1 MIGGVHKRFSFKESL
16 QEGKEGC
23 FKMVSTKSELNKKK
37 RRQKGKDNHI
47 RIRTVKVEKNYKL
60 YVKMV
65 TTKGHNRLSFVIVV
79 KGGEDLGIVIN
90 DKGGYCWKYVMWLSF
105 ISNGSQ

>member
-1 MIGGVHKRFSFKESL
+1 MIRGVHKRFSFKESL

-23 FKMVSTKSELNKKK
+23 FTMVSTKSKLNKKK
-37 RRQKGKDNHI
+37 RIQKGKDKHI
-47 RIRTVKVEKNYKL
+47 DRSSVKVEKNYKL

-79 KGGEDLGIVIN
+79 KGREDLGVAIN
-90 DKGGYCWKYVMWLSF
+90 EKGGDCWKYGMWLSLM
-105 ISNGSQ
+105 SKGSQ